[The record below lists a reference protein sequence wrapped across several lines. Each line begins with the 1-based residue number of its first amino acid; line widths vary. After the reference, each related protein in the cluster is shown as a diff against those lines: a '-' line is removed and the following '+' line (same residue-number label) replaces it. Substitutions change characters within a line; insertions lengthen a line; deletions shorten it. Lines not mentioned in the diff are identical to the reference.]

1 MRIGLVCPY
10 DLSKPGG
17 VQAQVKDLAR
27 HLAKAGDEPTI
38 IGPGLPEAL
47 DGVDLGPTVSIPGN
61 RSRVPLSFDPRVVGA
76 IRRAAASMDLLHVH
90 EPLMPLVSLSALRVG
105 VPVVATFHAAP
116 GTMGAG
122 LYRLVGSQLKRL
134 LGPNIRRITAV
145 SATAAAPLAADLEV
159 AIVPNGVDVSA
170 FHTGIDRHERRV
182 AFLGRDEK
190 RKGLDIL
197 LEAWQTVTA
206 SFPDAELYVM
216 GANRGDGGITWM
228 GAVDDEAKADGLG
241 SAAIY
246 AAPNLGGESFGVV
259 LVEAM
264 AAGTAVVA
272 SDLPSFRDV
281 GGDAVRYFQTG
292 DPRALAESLIELLA
306 DPTEIEALAT
316 AGAERA
322 RLYDWENVAA
332 RYRSVYRE
340 AIS

>member
-27 HLAKAGDEPTI
+27 NLARGGDEPTI
-38 IGPGLPEAL
+38 IAPGLPEAV
-47 DGVDLGPTVSIPGN
+47 DGVDLGRTVSIPAN

-90 EPLMPLVSLSALRVG
+90 EPLMPLVSISALRVG

-116 GTMGAG
+116 GTMGVG

-134 LGPNIRRITAV
+134 LGPNLRRLTAV
-145 SATAAAPLAADLEV
+145 SRTAAAPLSPDLEV

-170 FHTGIDRHERRV
+170 FDTGVERHERRV

-190 RKGLDIL
+190 RKGLEVL
-197 LEAWQTVTA
+197 LEAWKTVTTTV
-206 SFPDAELYVM
+206 PDAELYVM
-216 GANRGDGGITWM
+216 GADRGNQGVTWM
-228 GAVDDEAKADGLG
+228 GAVDDAAKAEGLG

-246 AAPNLGGESFGVV
+246 VAPNLGGESFGVV
-259 LVEAM
+259 LVEGM
-264 AAGTAVVA
+264 AAGAAVVA

-292 DPRALAESLIELLA
+292 DPEALASVLIELLG
-306 DPTEIEALAT
+306 DPAEIELLAT
-316 AGAERA
+316 AGADRA
-322 RLYDWENVAA
+322 RLYDWANVSA
-332 RYRSVYRE
+332 RYRSIYLE
-340 AIS
+340 ALS